1 MKGGMGLKIIISNR
15 STVPIYE
22 QIKLQIMEA
31 ILSDELKE
39 DTQLPSIR
47 QLAKDLKVSVITTTR
62 AYKDLE
68 EEGYV
73 VNVQGKG
80 CYVLPKNQELVY
92 EKLLGSLEELIFE
105 SLDLK
110 DKMALSDQQ
119 YMDIIH
125 TLMEARKN
133 DERN

>member
-1 MKGGMGLKIIISNR
+1 MRIIISNR

-22 QIKLQIMEA
+22 QIKIQIIEA
-31 ILSDELKE
+31 ILSDELRE

-47 QLAKDLKVSVITTTR
+47 QLAKELKVSVITTTR

-92 EKLLGSLEELIFE
+92 EKLMGNMENLIFE
-105 SLDLK
+105 ALALKEKMNLD
-110 DKMALSDQQ
+110 DTEFME
-119 YMDIIH
+119 IIQ
-125 TLMEARKN
+125 TLLEAEKN
-133 DERN
+133 E

>member
-1 MKGGMGLKIIISNR
+1 MRIIISNR

-22 QIKLQIMEA
+22 QIKLQIIEA
-31 ILSDELKE
+31 ILSDELRE

-47 QLAKDLKVSVITTTR
+47 QLAKELKVSVITTTR

-92 EKLLGSLEELIFE
+92 EKLMGNMENLIFE
-105 SLDLK
+105 ALVLKEKMNLD
-110 DKMALSDQQ
+110 DTEFME
-119 YMDIIH
+119 IIQ
-125 TLMEARKN
+125 TLMEAEKN
-133 DERN
+133 E

>member
-1 MKGGMGLKIIISNR
+1 MKIIISNR

-22 QIKLQIMEA
+22 QIKVQIIDA

-39 DTQLPSIR
+39 DMQLPSIR
-47 QLAKDLKVSVITTTR
+47 QLAKELKVSVITTTR

-80 CYVLPKNQELVY
+80 CYVLPKNKELVY
-92 EKLLGSLEELIFE
+92 EKLLGTLEEHVFE

-110 DKMALSDQQ
+110 EKMELSDREFIE
-119 YMDIIH
+119 IIH
-125 TLMEARKN
+125 TLMEAKRN
-133 DERN
+133 DKSD

>member
-1 MKGGMGLKIIISNR
+1 MRIIISNR

-22 QIKLQIMEA
+22 QIKIQIIEA
-31 ILSDELKE
+31 ILSDELRE

-47 QLAKDLKVSVITTTR
+47 QLAKELKVSVITTTR

-92 EKLLGSLEELIFE
+92 EKLMGNMESLIFE
-105 SLDLK
+105 ALALKEKMNLD
-110 DKMALSDQQ
+110 DTEFME
-119 YMDIIH
+119 IIQ
-125 TLMEARKN
+125 TLMEAEKN
-133 DERN
+133 E

>member
-1 MKGGMGLKIIISNR
+1 MRIIISNR

-22 QIKLQIMEA
+22 QIKLQIIDA
-31 ILSDELKE
+31 ILSDELRE

-47 QLAKDLKVSVITTTR
+47 QLAKELKVSVITTTR

-68 EEGYV
+68 VEGYV

-92 EKLLGSLEELIFE
+92 EKLMGNMENLIFE
-105 SLDLK
+105 ALALKEKMNLD
-110 DKMALSDQQ
+110 DREFME
-119 YMDIIH
+119 IIQ
-125 TLMEARKN
+125 TLLEAEKN
-133 DERN
+133 E

>member
-1 MKGGMGLKIIISNR
+1 MRIIISNR

-22 QIKLQIMEA
+22 QIKIQIIEA
-31 ILSDELKE
+31 ILSDELRE

-47 QLAKDLKVSVITTTR
+47 QLAKELKVSVITTTR

-92 EKLLGSLEELIFE
+92 EKLMGNMENLIFE
-105 SLDLK
+105 ALALKEKMNLD
-110 DKMALSDQQ
+110 DREFME
-119 YMDIIH
+119 IIQ
-125 TLMEARKN
+125 TLMEAEKN
-133 DERN
+133 E

>member
-1 MKGGMGLKIIISNR
+1 MRIIISNR

-22 QIKLQIMEA
+22 QIKLQIIDA
-31 ILSDELKE
+31 ILSDELIE

-47 QLAKDLKVSVITTTR
+47 QLAKELKVSVITTTR

-80 CYVLPKNQELVY
+80 CYVLPKNQELVH
-92 EKLLGSLEELIFE
+92 EKLMGNMENLIFE
-105 SLDLK
+105 ALALK
-110 DKMALSDQQ
+110 EKMNLNDTEF
-119 YMDIIH
+119 MEIIQ
-125 TLMEARKN
+125 TLMEAEKN
-133 DERN
+133 E